1 MKALLSYPCKLEM
14 VIVLHSIKW
23 YIRVIQYLKP
33 QKVPSSRKEQE
44 EQLGIHMV
52 ELFHVP
58 HIHVIKKTH

>member
-1 MKALLSYPCKLEM
+1 MVYQSYT
-14 VIVLHSIKW
+14 I
-23 YIRVIQYLKP
+23 LKP
-33 QKVPSSRKEQE
+33 QKVLSSRKEQE